1 MSRGPDD
8 KKEARLEEAR
18 YELLETLRRLRSSST
33 LTQKEADAV
42 EAAIED
48 ELIALRVSTMLS
60 GVNR

>member
-1 MSRGPDD
+1 MSEAAHDQ
-8 KKEARLEEAR
+8 KEARLEEAR
-18 YELLETLRRLRSSST
+18 QALLETLRRLRSSST

-60 GVNR
+60 SNR

>member
-1 MSRGPDD
+1 MSSGPDD